1 MADVN
6 RAAQV
11 FQREEARAFLARTP
25 CFAVKF
31 VLQPERF
38 AEIPSLVM
46 QFVRQPF
53 AFRIRQIFAAL
64 ALGALMGAS
73 SAARADSDIDRV
85 SFTSRPDG
93 QGYVVRL
100 HMNHRVAAYSVERP
114 SAAELKLT
122 VFQAGLAPNLRR
134 DPAQGPIASYR
145 VLPADDRVVF
155 VFSLRAGVHVQAQAY
170 PDRSTNDLLLS
181 LPTRSAPVAA
191 TTVGHNSG
199 GGQTD
204 GASQSNWRLDC
215 MVIDAGHGGHDGGAT
230 HNGVREKDVTLGI
243 ARRLGTY
250 VQDLLGVRVVYTR
263 SDDRFIE
270 LHERGRIAN
279 TSCGKLFISIH
290 ANAAPSSSAAGTET
304 YFLAPHRTQSA
315 RDVMAREN
323 SVVRLESAPELYEDF
338 DAEGGIIRTLAFSSY
353 QQESQELASLIEGQ
367 FGNRADRTSR
377 GVKQA
382 GFLVLWRASMPAVL
396 VETGF
401 LTNTDEA
408 HFLAGADGQDLI
420 ASAIFRAIRD
430 YKEHYESG
438 LRAARN

>member
-1 MADVN
+1 M
-6 RAAQV
+6 
-11 FQREEARAFLARTP
+11 L
-25 CFAVKF
+25 FA
-31 VLQPERF
+31 
-38 AEIPSLVM
+38 
-46 QFVRQPF
+46 RQPIVF
-53 AFRIRQIFAAL
+53 KIRLVVLSLILIAL
-64 ALGALMGAS
+64 ISPG
-73 SAARADSDIDRV
+73 SAARGGADIERV
-85 SFTSRPDG
+85 SFSARSDG
-93 QGYVVRL
+93 HGHVVRL
-100 HMNHRVAAYSVERP
+100 HISGRIAAYSVEQ
-114 SAAELKLT
+114 SSDTELQLT
-122 VFQAGLAPNLRR
+122 VFQAGLAADLQR
-134 DPAQGPIASYR
+134 DPALGPVASYR

-155 VFSLRAGVHVQAQAY
+155 VFSLRAGVHVQPQAY
-170 PDRSTNDLLLS
+170 PDRATNDLLLS
-181 LPTRSAPVAA
+181 LPTSSPPVTL
-191 TTVGHNSG
+191 TTVGSG
-199 GGQTD
+199 GG
-204 GASQSNWRLDC
+204 GRAGSPNQSNWQLDC

-230 HNGVREKDVTLGI
+230 YNGVREKDVTLGI

-279 TSCGKLFISIH
+279 TSCGKLFVSIH
-290 ANAAPSSSAAGTET
+290 ANAAPSSSATGTET

-323 SVVRLESAPELYEDF
+323 GVVRLESAPELYEDF
-338 DAEGGIIRTLAFSSY
+338 DAEGGIIRTLAMSSY

-367 FGNRADRTSR
+367 FGNRADRNSR

-401 LTNTDEA
+401 VTNSDEA
-408 HFLAGADGQDLI
+408 RFLASDDGQDLI

-430 YKEHYESG
+430 YKEHYENG